1 VYAALANPGSY
12 NPVRGSETYVEA
24 TYQYQVRPWM
34 QLQPDLQYVFSP
46 GAGIANPNL
55 TTQRLQNEFVLGVRA
70 NVLF

>member
-1 VYAALANPGSY
+1 
-12 NPVRGSETYVEA
+12 VEA